1 MNWLLEMET
10 SMKPWK
16 PEINAQRAHR
26 SLVEIRRHLQ
36 SAEGMGATIREARML
51 CTCVCPQ
58 SLCSLTLDIQSVSHN
73 LGLTVRPRV
82 WFDENFVAE
91 RSSQAQESPLTLSDA
106 QRPLKGDE
114 TRSMRTSAVLFFLET
129 MPIHKLR

>member
-1 MNWLLEMET
+1 MET
-10 SMKPWK
+10 ASRKLMLNALTVPLWRYGGISK
-16 PEINAQRAHR
+16 AQRAW
-26 SLVEIRRHLQ
+26 
-36 SAEGMGATIREARML
+36 GATIREARML

-73 LGLTVRPRV
+73 LGLTVRPRG